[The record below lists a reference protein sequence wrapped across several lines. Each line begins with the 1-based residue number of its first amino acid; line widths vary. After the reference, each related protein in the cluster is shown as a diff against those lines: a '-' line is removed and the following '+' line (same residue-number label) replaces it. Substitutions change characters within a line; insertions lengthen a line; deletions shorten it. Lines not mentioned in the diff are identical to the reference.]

1 MIKADPEKAS
11 SEGRLTRVFKPRRQD
26 RKSPEKRKKRKYT
39 FPEIFT
45 VLSMCVIVLIT
56 LSLSAL
62 FYVNFKTITYEE
74 IEKTLRENVSRFQ
87 DQVSGKFRAWRTM
100 VQHTSINAAPFI
112 AEQPIDIENLETL
125 LIRTKNTES
134 EVATIYCSNNIPW
147 SKGGYIYFYPHYI
160 PPPDYDQTQRPWYIQ
175 LKAHPSQALG
185 GETLHQ
191 AVYVEP
197 YIDVRTGNLVTTTGM
212 VLFDAG
218 GRDIGALAA
227 DIDIAFL
234 EDMLTEMA
242 SLPNQESYFLNKDGL
257 FITHP
262 DPKAVLTKDFFA
274 ELDLERYR
282 ENVLS
287 SYSFFKVDKKVF
299 IYSVYIP
306 EVSWA
311 LASIIPVSAIY
322 TQINRFLYQMIGV
335 NLVLVI
341 IAVFGSV
348 MLIKILQSERDENA
362 AMKDNLKVGFFLMDQ
377 QYLIQGQY
385 STALETIFSIPDL
398 RGKNFISLLSDSL
411 SKKEIDTLKDYFD
424 MVLNRSFDK
433 ELLDDINPIQ
443 ELNYASV
450 ETGDKKTLR
459 CGFASVR
466 RGRSDEY
473 VLGNIHD
480 ITEEKELENRL
491 AEESAGREE
500 DMQFLF
506 EVIQGDPG
514 ILHDFIDDMDYSF
527 EQIDDIL
534 ADPNIPTRDA
544 SVNIYQAV
552 HAIKSNA
559 VILGLKTF
567 GDKLH
572 ELEARIKAVQ
582 EQEAVFKD
590 DIQRLSQEIKK
601 VKQNRKKLAG
611 ALQKIQS
618 FRAAEKRKP
627 GEYILVESLG
637 RACAKVAEDLGRYV
651 DFRVDVID
659 PEVIEKGPRRMMKEV
674 LMQLVRNAV
683 YHGIEPPEER
693 LALGKPK
700 TGIIALAITQ
710 DRGSIAIR
718 LADDGRGL
726 DYAKIQAKAETL
738 GFIPQGSEPDALLQ
752 VIFAPGFS
760 TADQADMH
768 AGRGIGLN
776 LVKDRVEE
784 FKGAITVHSQPQA
797 GTEFIITIPYKF

>member
-1 MIKADPEKAS
+1 
-11 SEGRLTRVFKPRRQD
+11 V
-26 RKSPEKRKKRKYT
+26 
-39 FPEIFT
+39 
-45 VLSMCVIVLIT
+45 
-56 LSLSAL
+56 
-62 FYVNFKTITYEE
+62 
-74 IEKTLRENVSRFQ
+74 
-87 DQVSGKFRAWRTM
+87 
-100 VQHTSINAAPFI
+100 H
-112 AEQPIDIENLETL
+112 
-125 LIRTKNTES
+125 
-134 EVATIYCSNNIPW
+134 
-147 SKGGYIYFYPHYI
+147 
-160 PPPDYDQTQRPWYIQ
+160 
-175 LKAHPSQALG
+175 
-185 GETLHQ
+185 
-191 AVYVEP
+191 
-197 YIDVRTGNLVTTTGM
+197 
-212 VLFDAG
+212 
-218 GRDIGALAA
+218 
-227 DIDIAFL
+227 
-234 EDMLTEMA
+234 
-242 SLPNQESYFLNKDGL
+242 
-257 FITHP
+257 
-262 DPKAVLTKDFFA
+262 
-274 ELDLERYR
+274 
-282 ENVLS
+282 
-287 SYSFFKVDKKVF
+287 
-299 IYSVYIP
+299 
-306 EVSWA
+306 
-311 LASIIPVSAIY
+311 
-322 TQINRFLYQMIGV
+322 GV

-582 EQEAVFKD
+582 EQEAVF
-590 DIQRLSQEIKK
+590 IRASSSCSLSPK
-601 VKQNRKKLAG
+601 V
-611 ALQKIQS
+611 
-618 FRAAEKRKP
+618 FKP
-627 GEYILVESLG
+627 W
-637 RACAKVAEDLGRYV
+637 
-651 DFRVDVID
+651 
-659 PEVIEKGPRRMMKEV
+659 
-674 LMQLVRNAV
+674 
-683 YHGIEPPEER
+683 
-693 LALGKPK
+693 
-700 TGIIALAITQ
+700 
-710 DRGSIAIR
+710 
-718 LADDGRGL
+718 
-726 DYAKIQAKAETL
+726 
-738 GFIPQGSEPDALLQ
+738 
-752 VIFAPGFS
+752 
-760 TADQADMH
+760 
-768 AGRGIGLN
+768 
-776 LVKDRVEE
+776 
-784 FKGAITVHSQPQA
+784 
-797 GTEFIITIPYKF
+797 